1 MYYVIQCRFSE
12 FLIQLIIIFIGI
24 TSGTDKQSR
33 KDTGTVKTHM
43 GKRYPD
49 STQFR
54 VYRGRVLVGQNMF
67 TTADQRSGVVGTR
80 GDGVQEYMA

>member
-1 MYYVIQCRFSE
+1 M
-12 FLIQLIIIFIGI
+12 IIFISI

-49 STQFR
+49 STQFT

-67 TTADQRSGVVGTR
+67 TTADQEWSG
-80 GDGVQEYMA
+80 QEETVYKNTWLKPCILLEPA